1 MWNLPTKLIV
11 ALIPACVALPVA
23 VMPSHA
29 EMPVSPM
36 PQGISV
42 IPTDTSSEP
51 QLFIDEAG
59 QFMAREKQLGELAL
73 QKSGNVSVQAYARQI
88 IDHHTRLEMDLN
100 VVARQVH
107 AAPPRQR
114 MVPPE
119 TLTRLNALQGADFDR
134 AYVDASISNHQAAIA
149 AFQNEGLARDPRGI
163 NLKPLSDWAA
173 GTVSSLN
180 DELTRA
186 QTLGE
191 LSGTGRD
198 NTLP

>member
-1 MWNLPTKLIV
+1 MLKLPTKLLI
-11 ALIPACVALPVA
+11 ALIPACVAFPLSVLPTQ
-23 VMPSHA
+23 A
-29 EMPVSPM
+29 EMPVTPL

-73 QKSGNVSVQAYARQI
+73 QKSGNVSVQAYARQM
-88 IDHHTRLEMDLN
+88 IDHHTRLETDLN
-100 VVARQVH
+100 MIARQVH
-107 AAPPRQR
+107 AAAPRQR

-119 TLTRLNALQGADFDR
+119 IVTRLNALQGADFDR

-149 AFQNEGLARDPRGI
+149 SFQNEGMARDPRGI

-191 LSGTGRD
+191 ILGTSRD